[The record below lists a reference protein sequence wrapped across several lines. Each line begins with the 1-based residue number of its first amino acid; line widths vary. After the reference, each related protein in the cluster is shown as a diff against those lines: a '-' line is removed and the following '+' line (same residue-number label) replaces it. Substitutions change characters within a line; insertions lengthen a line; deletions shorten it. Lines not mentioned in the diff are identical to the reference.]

1 MNDSI
6 NIILI
11 LGELLNGNRDLSNYI
26 LCLKDKKEKE
36 DKLLESQDFWIEN
49 NFYNWLN
56 HDLVIRESM
65 VIPNLYEAYSEDK
78 QSQLYSYYREHVDK
92 LGLVNYKRKR
102 KLIDCFNDKWW
113 KCTPKSYVYWNDIHS
128 LITNQIRVFDIIQG
142 YNYEE
147 IDIQYLFDNDLLI
160 EKTGVDKF
168 NYINDVYKNIIIHGG
183 FLFQDISYIFIQDG
197 TIQFLE

>member
-6 NIILI
+6 SIILT
-11 LGELLNGNRDLSNYI
+11 LGEKLNGNRDLSYYI
-26 LCLKDKKEKE
+26 LFLKDKKEKE
-36 DKLLESQDFWIEN
+36 DIFIESQKFWIEN

-56 HDLVIRESM
+56 HDLVIRKSM
-65 VIPNLYEAYSEDK
+65 GLHMLEAYSEDK
-78 QSQLYSYYREHVDK
+78 QSQLYEYYRKHVDK
-92 LGLVNYKRKR
+92 LGLVNYTRKR

>member
-6 NIILI
+6 NLILI
-11 LGELLNGNRDLSNYI
+11 LCKLLNGHRDLSNYI

-36 DKLLESQDFWIEN
+36 EKWLESQDFWIEN

-56 HDLVIRESM
+56 HDLVIRKEM
-65 VIPNLYEAYSEDK
+65 GIHMLEAYSEDK
-78 QSQLYSYYREHVDK
+78 QSQLYEYYREHLEI
-92 LGLVNYKRKR
+92 LGLANYTRIGG
-102 KLIDCFNDKWW
+102 LSVCFNKKWW

-128 LITNQIRVFDIIQG
+128 LINSKIRVFNIMNG

-147 IDIQYLFDNDLLI
+147 RDTQYFFDNDLLV
-160 EKTGVDKF
+160 EKTGVEKM
-168 NYINDVYKNIIIHGG
+168 NYINNVYKNIIIHRGCP
-183 FLFQDISYIFIQDG
+183 FQDISYIFIQED